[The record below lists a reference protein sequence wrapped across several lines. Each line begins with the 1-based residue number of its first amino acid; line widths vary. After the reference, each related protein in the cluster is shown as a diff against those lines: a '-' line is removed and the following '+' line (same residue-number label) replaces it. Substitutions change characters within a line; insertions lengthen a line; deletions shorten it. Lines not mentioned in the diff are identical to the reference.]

1 MSPDRSGSPTR
12 AASARRG
19 CHCNRARISSGDRDG
34 DGQRRRSRR
43 SRRKRRWWRRSA
55 ATGPR
60 TAGRRSATAHG
71 RLQAGKNAPAAVL
84 RAPSARPRRRKSRLS
99 CPFGVPQ
106 VIRGAQ
112 GITPPRQAKIVVN
125 LTSVPCRI
133 AAQGLT
139 NPITLILDNARYQ
152 KCHIVLELAKS
163 LGFELLYLPTYSPN
177 LNLIERLWKFV
188 KKDCLYSTYYNDF
201 ALFKQAISSCL
212 AQTQTTHRAALDT
225 LLSHRFQTFKKSKI
239 MPG

>member
-1 MSPDRSGSPTR
+1 MPQGWDDTGQGRHR
-12 AASARRG
+12 CARRLQKKQLEP
-19 CHCNRARISSGDRDG
+19 RLDEAKA
-34 DGQRRRSRR
+34 GQRVVFFVDARQRFNVLG
-43 SRRKRRWWRRSA
+43 A
-55 ATGPR
+55 
-60 TAGRRSATAHG
+60 
-71 RLQAGKNAPAAVL
+71 LNAVTHELILVTNDAYINADSVCDLL
-84 RAPSARPRRRKSRLS
+84 R
-99 CPFGVPQ
+99 
-106 VIRGAQ
+106 
-112 GITPPRQAKIVVN
+112 
-125 LTSVPCRI
+125 RI

-212 AQTQTTHRAALDT
+212 AQTQTTHRAA
-225 LLSHRFQTFKKSKI
+225 
-239 MPG
+239 